1 MPSDCISVLI
11 AEDEAVTRFGLK
23 YALHTYADVRVV
35 AECPDGISAIL
46 QALATHPEVILMDIG
61 LPKVDGITASF
72 KIKEALPKTKIIVFT
87 CSEDKN
93 DITRSFEAGVDG
105 YCLKKVSG
113 EHLYAAIKAV
123 LAGETWMDPDL
134 GEHVSLLKELHQSKI
149 IKDSG
154 SLLTLLEDTADPSR
168 SHMGTL
174 HDHDKEIDTTSSTR
188 GYVRRQS
195 ELPLP
200 EDDEKYSPLL
210 KSDSLSE
217 EQLREQR
224 ASGANR
230 TIIAERYQVEK
241 VLGKGGMGMVYKGR
255 HIYMN
260 RAVAIKILHPEQ
272 SRDPAVVSRFRKEA
286 RSLCQFSHPNLV
298 GVFDFGV
305 MSTGEPF
312 MVMDYCDG
320 QSLDKILHKTGKIS
334 VKRGLN
340 LFEQVCRALEAVH
353 NQGIIHRDVK
363 PSNILVGAED
373 LVKLVDFGLAKSVGG
388 LEHLIK
394 LTCTGEVVGSPSYM
408 SPEQCT
414 GQELDHK
421 SDIYSLGVAMYEAFT
436 GEMPFQAD
444 SFYELLNQ
452 HIRGTPS
459 RDPFITNNL
468 PRELEEV
475 IFRCLDK
482 NPEGRFQSAREL
494 LQALESVEKSLAT
507 EIKH

>member
-1 MPSDCISVLI
+1 MPSDCITVLI
-11 AEDEAVTRFGLK
+11 AEDEAITRFGLK
-23 YALHTYADVRVV
+23 YALHTFADVRVV
-35 AECPDGISAIL
+35 AECPDGVSTIL
-46 QALATHPEVILMDIG
+46 QALATHPNVILMDIG

-87 CSEDKN
+87 CSEDKD

-134 GEHVSLLKELHQSKI
+134 GEHVSLLKQLHQSSI

-154 SLLTLLEDTADPSR
+154 SLLNILQDTADPSR
-168 SHMGTL
+168 SHIGAL
-174 HDHDKEIDTTSSTR
+174 HVHSEPDTTSGTS
-188 GYVRRQS
+188 GYENKDS
-195 ELPLP
+195 ELPL
-200 EDDEKYSPLL
+200 DEQDINYCPLL
-210 KSDSLSE
+210 NSNAGLSE

-320 QSLDKILHKTGKIS
+320 QSLDKILHKTGKLS
-334 VKRGLN
+334 VKRGLFI
-340 LFEQVCRALEAVH
+340 FEQVCRALEAVH

-363 PSNILVGAED
+363 PSNILVGAD
-373 LVKLVDFGLAKSVGG
+373 DAIKLVDFGLAKSLGG

-421 SDIYSLGVAMYEAFT
+421 SDIYSLGISMFEAFT

-444 SFYELLNQ
+444 SFYELLNK

-459 RDPFITNNL
+459 RDPFIKNNL
-468 PRELEEV
+468 PRDLEEV

-494 LQALESVEKSLAT
+494 LQALESVEQSLTT